1 MRYESELKSHQVEVH
16 ITHLSKQ
23 IETLS
28 SSLQEK
34 ELAAAQL
41 QSELQTY
48 KEVTSTPEQLLGS
61 LTLTTQIAELEHK
74 LQEAEYQKQQAEL
87 EKETALQEMK
97 TRQNFEVQ
105 LHAQVGKC

>member
-1 MRYESELKSHQVEVH
+1 MKYESELKSQQVEVQ

-23 IETLS
+23 IEALS

-48 KEVTSTPEQLLGS
+48 KEVASTPEQLLGS
-61 LTLTTQIAELEHK
+61 LTLTTQIAELKHK
-74 LQEAEYQKQQAEL
+74 LQEAEYKKQRAEL
-87 EKETALQEMK
+87 EKEAALKEVK
-97 TRQNFEVQ
+97 AKQNFEVQ
-105 LHAQVGKC
+105 LHAQLGKC